1 MSNYPAAGVG
11 SKVMAAANVVNNI
24 DTWTVKPKGNS
35 KDTTPFGAAD
45 AWGQTTGTIKQWD
58 AEWDG
63 QFDPSDTGQMSMVN
77 SLHSIF
83 TIKMYVDDTY
93 YFTGQA
99 RFDGGQYQSKST
111 DIVSVK
117 YMWTGIGSL
126 TLTS

>member
-1 MSNYPAAGVG
+1 MSTYPAAGVG
-11 SKVMAAANVVNNI
+11 SKVYAGANLVGNI
-24 DTWTVKPKGNS
+24 DTWLVKPKGAS

-45 AWGQTTGTIKQWD
+45 AWGQTTGTIKDWT

-63 QFDPSDTGQMSMVN
+63 QFDPSDAGQTSMVN
-77 SLHSIF
+77 DLHGIF
-83 TIKMYVDDTY
+83 TIKMYVDGTY

-99 RFDGGQYQSKST
+99 RYDGGQFQSKAT
-111 DIVSVK
+111 DVVTVK